1 MALVHAALARI
12 DVGDGGEQRPGVGVL
27 RVGADLLGLGGSDGF
42 HPYLHAENTAAVS
55 LDALRAA
62 RALADRLDIALNDQ
76 LFIYGYSQGGHSA
89 MALHREIER
98 SAGDEFTVT
107 ASAPM
112 SGPYDLYE
120 SARAALAAPVPN
132 GAQSIYAVY
141 MLSAWNPIYE
151 FAARLDDLI
160 RPPYAVLAQQ
170 LQATGI
176 ASDILE
182 AQLAPIPADNLQ
194 PEVVA
199 AVLENASHPISRALQ
214 ENSVYD
220 WRPKAPVRLYF
231 GSADTD
237 VDPQNART
245 AAAHMTQLG
254 ADVEAVDVGPYD
266 HAGALLPA
274 NLAARRW
281 FNTF

>member
-1 MALVHAALARI
+1 
-12 DVGDGGEQRPGVGVL
+12 
-27 RVGADLLGLGGSDGF
+27 
-42 HPYLHAENTAAVS
+42 
-55 LDALRAA
+55 
-62 RALADRLDIALNDQ
+62 
-76 LFIYGYSQGGHSA
+76 

-160 RPPYAVLAQQ
+160 RPPHAALAQQ

-254 ADVEAVDVGPYD
+254 ADVVAT
-266 HAGALLPA
+266 
-274 NLAARRW
+274 
-281 FNTF
+281 NTWCQAKLDTVSRKFIGDWQDCS